1 MGKVYA
7 CAVLLKGLALLGN
20 LGELLKAVPGHSA
33 VAEIKLFKPEQLAVE
48 VFHCFVSERVPTDFE
63 LHNCRVIQNGVGD
76 ELEPL
81 LSNFVVGQG
90 DEQQALALL
99 SDGANLWNVAIR
111 HLTVIDIE
119 LLE

>member
-1 MGKVYA
+1 MIA
-7 CAVLLKGLALLGN
+7 AL
-20 LGELLKAVPGHSA
+20 
-33 VAEIKLFKPEQLAVE
+33 
-48 VFHCFVSERVPTDFE
+48 HCFVSERVPTDFE